1 MFMYLPIALTS
12 VNYLL
17 VVGLGLAVGLLSGLF
32 GVGGGFLMTPLL
44 MMIGIPPTIA
54 AATDANQIVAA
65 SASGTLAHWR
75 LGNVDFKM
83 GLYLLVGGF
92 LGGAVGV
99 QIIKILRA
107 TGGAD
112 FLIKMTYVIMLGV
125 VGTFMFF
132 ESLNALRKNKKKAAD
147 PGSNPGKSGGA
158 GGSGNTG
165 DSLRMDSTM
174 ASADGGAGVATASMV
189 MENEKKGL
197 LASLPLQTYFEKSG
211 VTHSALVPLGLG
223 VFVGI
228 LAAIMGVG
236 GGFLMVPVMIY
247 MLRMPMHVVV
257 GTSLFQIMFTCTEV
271 TFLQAYSNH
280 TVDFLL
286 AILLLVGSV
295 FGAQIGTILGRKLHG
310 DQLKILLAII
320 VLVVTAKIV
329 LEQVLEPSLLLAY
342 GGGH

>member
-1 MFMYLPIALTS
+1 MYMYLPIALTS

-17 VVGLGLAVGLLSGLF
+17 VVGLGLVVGLLSGLF

-65 SASGTLAHWR
+65 SASGTFAHWR
-75 LGNVDFKM
+75 LGNVDYKM
-83 GLYLLVGGF
+83 GLYLLIGGF
-92 LGGAVGV
+92 LGGALGV
-99 QIIKILRA
+99 HIIKILRA

-112 FLIKMTYVIMLGV
+112 FLIKITYVVMLGV

-132 ESLNALRKNKKKAAD
+132 ESLHALRKQKAAAR
-147 PGSNPGKSGGA
+147 GEGKAHSKPVKQNG
-158 GGSGNTG
+158 
-165 DSLRMDSTM
+165 
-174 ASADGGAGVATASMV
+174 
-189 MENEKKGL
+189 GL
-197 LASLPLQTYFEKSG
+197 LGWLPMQTFFEKSG
-211 VTHSALVPLGLG
+211 VTHSALVPLSLG
-223 VFVGI
+223 VFVGV

-295 FGAQIGTILGRKLHG
+295 FGAQIGTVLGRKLHG
-310 DQLKILLAII
+310 DQLKILLAVI
-320 VLVVTAKIV
+320 VLAVTVKII
-329 LEQVLEPSLLLAY
+329 LELTLEPSLLLAY
-342 GGGH
+342 KGGH

>member
-1 MFMYLPIALTS
+1 MYMYLPIALTS

-17 VVGLGLAVGLLSGLF
+17 VVGLGLGVGLLSGLF

-65 SASGTLAHWR
+65 SASGTFAHWR
-75 LGNVDFKM
+75 LGNVDVKM
-83 GLYLLVGGF
+83 GVFLLIGGFVGG
-92 LGGAVGV
+92 AAGV
-99 QIIKILRA
+99 QVIKILRA

-112 FLIKMTYVIMLGV
+112 FLIKITYVIMLGL
-125 VGTFMFF
+125 VGSFMFF
-132 ESLNALRKNKKKAAD
+132 ESLNALRKNKNNTAAAQASKAAPD
-147 PGSNPGKSGGA
+147 
-158 GGSGNTG
+158 
-165 DSLRMDSTM
+165 
-174 ASADGGAGVATASMV
+174 
-189 MENEKKGL
+189 KKRNGFF
-197 LASLPLQTYFEKSG
+197 AALPMQTYFEKSG
-211 VTHSALVPLGLG
+211 VTHSALVPLALG
-223 VFVGI
+223 TFVGV

-257 GTSLFQIMFTCTEV
+257 GTSLFQILFTCIEV

-280 TVDFLL
+280 TVDFFL

-295 FGAQIGTILGRKLHG
+295 FGAQIGTVLGKKLHG

-320 VLVVTAKIV
+320 VLAVTGKIV
-329 LEQVLEPSLLLAY
+329 LELVLEPSLLLAY
-342 GGGH
+342 AGGH

>member
-1 MFMYLPIALTS
+1 MYMYLPIALAS

-17 VVGLGLAVGLLSGLF
+17 VVGLGLVVGLLSGLF

-65 SASGTLAHWR
+65 SASGTYAHWR

-83 GLYLLVGGF
+83 GLFLLIGGF
-92 LGGAVGV
+92 AGGAVGV
-99 QIIKILRA
+99 QIIKLLRA

-112 FLIKMTYVIMLGV
+112 FLIKMTYVIMLGG

-132 ESLNALRKNKKKAAD
+132 ESLNALKKGKNGGGEAA
-147 PGSNPGKSGGA
+147 A
-158 GGSGNTG
+158 
-165 DSLRMDSTM
+165 
-174 ASADGGAGVATASMV
+174 AESAKPA
-189 MENEKKGL
+189 EQKKGL
-197 LASLPLQTYFEKSG
+197 LSFLPMQTYFEKSG
-211 VTHSALVPLGLG
+211 VTHSALVPIGLG
-223 VFVGI
+223 AFVGI

-257 GTSLFQIMFTCTEV
+257 GTSLFQIMFTCMEV
-271 TFLQAYSNH
+271 TFLQSYSNH

-286 AILLLVGSV
+286 ALLLLVGSV
-295 FGAQIGTILGRKLHG
+295 FGAQVGTLLGKKLKG
-310 DQLKILLAII
+310 DQLKILLAIL
-320 VLVVTAKIV
+320 VLAVTVKIV
-329 LEQVLEPSLLLAY
+329 LGLVMEPSMHLALK
-342 GGGH
+342 GGH

>member
-12 VNYLL
+12 VSYL
-17 VVGLGLAVGLLSGLF
+17 VVAGLGLAVGLLSGLF

-83 GLYLLVGGF
+83 GFYLLVGGF

-99 QIIKILRA
+99 QVIKILKA

-112 FLIKMTYVIMLGV
+112 FLIKMTYVIMLGL

-132 ESLNALRKNKKKAAD
+132 ESLNALRKKKAAD
-147 PGSNPGKSGGA
+147 PAPKHGHSAGAPKASNPGGA
-158 GGSGNTG
+158 G
-165 DSLRMDSTM
+165 RAAAM
-174 ASADGGAGVATASMV
+174 AAAGADGSTVVVEAVQ
-189 MENEKKGL
+189 EKKGFFG
-197 LASLPLQTYFEKSG
+197 SLPFQTYFEKSG
-211 VTHSALVPLGLG
+211 ITHSALVPLGLG
-223 VFVGI
+223 TFVGI

-257 GTSLFQIMFTCTEV
+257 GTSLFQIMFTCVEV
-271 TFLQAYSNH
+271 TFLQRS
-280 TVDFLL
+280 
-286 AILLLVGSV
+286 
-295 FGAQIGTILGRKLHG
+295 
-310 DQLKILLAII
+310 
-320 VLVVTAKIV
+320 
-329 LEQVLEPSLLLAY
+329 
-342 GGGH
+342 